1 MVSDFDAAL
10 DEFEDALEGEGVSGE
25 TLDILW
31 GLADLVRAEHERAE
45 ALQEALDLAVRTAV
59 VGSVN

>member
-1 MVSDFDAAL
+1 MSDFDVAL
-10 DEFEDALEGEGVSGE
+10 DDFEDALESEGVSGE

-45 ALQEALDLAVRTAV
+45 ELERALEIALRPTVET
-59 VGSVN
+59 SWN